1 MNHSD
6 EYRELR
12 AEIEKLKA
20 ENERLNDFAQDC
32 LTKIGDNTESMLRE
46 LYNELDRLNEI
57 RERLRELI

>member
-20 ENERLNDFAQDC
+20 ENERLNDFAQNC
-32 LTKIGDNTESMLRE
+32 LTKIGDTEQILRE
-46 LYNELDRLNEI
+46 LYNKLDDIEDVKKRLGEYI
-57 RERLRELI
+57 

>member
-12 AEIEKLKA
+12 AEIEKLKE

-32 LTKIGDNTESMLRE
+32 LTKIGDTESILRE
-46 LYNELDRLNEI
+46 LYNKLDDIEDIRKRLAEMI
-57 RERLRELI
+57 

>member
-12 AEIEKLKA
+12 AQIEKLKA

-32 LTKIGDNTESMLRE
+32 LTKIGDAESILRE
-46 LYNELDRLNEI
+46 LYNKLDDIEDIRKRLGEMI
-57 RERLRELI
+57 

>member
-20 ENERLNDFAQDC
+20 ENERLNDFAQEC
-32 LTKIGDNTESMLRE
+32 LTKIGNTESILRE
-46 LYNELDRLNEI
+46 LYNRLDDIEDIRKRLGEMI
-57 RERLRELI
+57 

>member
-12 AEIEKLKA
+12 TQIEKLKV

-32 LTKIGDNTESMLRE
+32 LTKIGDTQVILRE
-46 LYNELDRLNEI
+46 LYNKLDDIEDTRKRLG
-57 RERLRELI
+57 ELI

>member
-32 LTKIGDNTESMLRE
+32 LTKIGDTESILRE
-46 LYNELDRLNEI
+46 LYNELDDIEDIRKRLGEMI
-57 RERLRELI
+57 

>member
-32 LTKIGDNTESMLRE
+32 LTKIGDTESILRE
-46 LYNELDRLNEI
+46 LYNRLDDIEDIRKRLGEMI
-57 RERLRELI
+57 

>member
-32 LTKIGDNTESMLRE
+32 LTKIGDTESILRE
-46 LYNELDRLNEI
+46 LYNRLDDIEDIRKRLG
-57 RERLRELI
+57 ELI

>member
-20 ENERLNDFAQDC
+20 ENERLNDFAQEC
-32 LTKIGDNTESMLRE
+32 LTKIGNTESILRE
-46 LYNELDRLNEI
+46 LYNRLDDIEDI
-57 RERLRELI
+57 RKRLREMI

>member
-20 ENERLNDFAQDC
+20 ENERLNDFAQSC
-32 LTKIGDNTESMLRE
+32 LTKIGDTESILRE
-46 LYNELDRLNEI
+46 LYNKLDDIEDIRKRLGEMI
-57 RERLRELI
+57 

>member
-20 ENERLNDFAQDC
+20 ENERLNDFAQNC
-32 LTKIGDNTESMLRE
+32 LTKIGDTEQILRE
-46 LYNELDRLNEI
+46 LYNKLDDIEDVKKTLSRLS
-57 RERLRELI
+57 

>member
-12 AEIEKLKA
+12 AQIEKLKA

-32 LTKIGDNTESMLRE
+32 LTKIGDTESILRE
-46 LYNELDRLNEI
+46 LYNELDDIEDIRKRLGEMI
-57 RERLRELI
+57 

>member
-20 ENERLNDFAQDC
+20 ENERLNDFAQCC
-32 LTKIGDNTESMLRE
+32 LTKIGDTQVILRE
-46 LYNELDRLNEI
+46 LYNKLDDIEDIRKRLGEMI
-57 RERLRELI
+57 

>member
-20 ENERLNDFAQDC
+20 ENERLDDFAQDC
-32 LTKIGDNTESMLRE
+32 LTKIGDTESILRE
-46 LYNELDRLNEI
+46 LYNELDNIEDIRKRLGEMI
-57 RERLRELI
+57 

>member
-32 LTKIGDNTESMLRE
+32 LTKIGDTESILRE
-46 LYNELDRLNEI
+46 LYNKLDDIEDTRKRLG
-57 RERLRELI
+57 ELI